1 MENIY
6 YVYIYRDPKNNI
18 PFYVGKGKNNRIFDL
33 LKESKSNN
41 IEFNYLKHKKVRE
54 ILSKDLEPLIEYH
67 SRNLS
72 EIQAYKLEE
81 KLIKKY
87 GRICTNNGCL
97 TNLTSG
103 GEGIKNITEDARKK
117 MSHNKGKKFSDE
129 TKKKMSENNIMNIKK
144 VFEIWVEKYGLDEAI
159 KKENERRK
167 KIGTYVSNRYKNK
180 KLLTG
185 KVYKYDLNLNCIVI
199 YENKYEAYSTEKMD
213 KRTLNKYLTTKTVY
227 KGHYFSQQP
236 LI

>member
-1 MENIY
+1 
-6 YVYIYRDPKNNI
+6 
-18 PFYVGKGKNNRIFDL
+18 
-33 LKESKSNN
+33 
-41 IEFNYLKHKKVRE
+41 
-54 ILSKDLEPLIEYH
+54 
-67 SRNLS
+67 
-72 EIQAYKLEE
+72 
-81 KLIKKY
+81 
-87 GRICTNNGCL
+87 
-97 TNLTSG
+97 
-103 GEGIKNITEDARKK
+103 
-117 MSHNKGKKFSDE
+117 
-129 TKKKMSENNIMNIKK
+129 MNIKK